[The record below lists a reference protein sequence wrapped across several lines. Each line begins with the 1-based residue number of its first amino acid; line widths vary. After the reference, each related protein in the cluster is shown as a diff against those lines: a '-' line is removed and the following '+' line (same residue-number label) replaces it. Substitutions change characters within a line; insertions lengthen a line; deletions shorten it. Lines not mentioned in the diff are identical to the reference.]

1 MTPRSERARSFVA
14 YAATD
19 DGATWGFRAS
29 MAFGFLLILRA
40 GWHQWFVRDD
50 WAVVINRMVTR
61 DSLGWKQWL
70 LSPQDGHWL
79 TIPVLAFRA
88 IQNTF
93 GLDSYL
99 PFLAL
104 VVATH
109 VGAVLLVRVI
119 CRRCGVTPWTTT
131 LICAVLLVFG
141 AGWENIIFAIQIS
154 YNLSLLAFLAQVLL
168 SDHEGGV
175 DRRDFLGAAI
185 AVLGVMSS
193 GFAPI
198 FVTGIALFLGLRRRW
213 RALAVAVVPQGLV
226 YAWWY
231 VAWESGST
239 TSVPPGPKSLIPS
252 FVVHGV
258 GSALHSMVAV
268 PGLGGV
274 ALIAVIAV
282 ALWTGSG
289 WRTQSTLLALSGTA
303 VVMLSAIGVA
313 RIGLGVESATASRYQ
328 YMTAMLLAP
337 ALALAIDQ
345 LVKVARQAQWAG
357 RIVIAASIVVNA
369 GILLNSG
376 NDLSRRAQQQRDTF
390 ELVAG
395 SGLMDQTLPTQAP
408 DSFSPDVTV
417 QWLPWLVDQHAIRPR
432 VPANQ
437 AEIDRVRQAI
447 GLP

>member
-1 MTPRSERARSFVA
+1 MTVRSERLRSVVA

-19 DGATWGFRAS
+19 NGAEWGFRAS
-29 MAFGFLLILRA
+29 MAFGLLLILRA

-50 WAVVINRMVTR
+50 WAVVITRMVTR
-61 DSLGWKQWL
+61 DTLGWKQWL
-70 LSPQDGHWL
+70 FSPQDGHWL

-93 GLDSYL
+93 GLSSYL

-104 VVATH
+104 VVVTH
-109 VGAVLLVRVI
+109 IAAVLLVRVI

-131 LICAVLLVFG
+131 LISVVLLVFG

-154 YNLSLLAFLAQVLL
+154 YNLSLLAFLAQVVLT
-168 SDHEGGV
+168 DHQGGV
-175 DRRDFLGAAI
+175 DRRDLVGALL
-185 AVLGVMSS
+185 AVVGVMSS

-198 FVTGIALFLGLRRRW
+198 FITGIALFLVLRRRW
-213 RALAVAVVPQGLV
+213 SALVVAVVPQGLV

-231 VAWESGST
+231 FAWQAGST

-274 ALIAVIAV
+274 ALLAVIAV

-289 WRTQSTLLALSGTA
+289 WRTQSTLLALCGTA
-303 VVMLSAIGVA
+303 AVMLAAIGVA
-313 RIGLGVESATASRYQ
+313 RVGLGVESATASRYQ

-337 ALALAIDQ
+337 SLALAVDQ
-345 LVKVARQAQWAG
+345 LVKVARQAHWAG
-357 RIVIAASIVVNA
+357 RIVIASAIVVNA

-376 NDLSRRAQQQRDTF
+376 TDLARRAQQQRDTF

-408 DSFSPDVTV
+408 DLFSPDVTV
-417 QWLPWLVDQHAIRPR
+417 QWLPWLVDQHAIHPR
-432 VPANQ
+432 VPTNQ
-437 AEIDRVRQAI
+437 AEIDRVRKAI